1 MLPVMLW
8 DRCQPV
14 FKKQKQEFSLKW
26 VFIIDFSPHFEQ
38 NFHSKVVPSLLLL
51 LDDYNNP
58 RVQAHAGAALV
69 NFFEECPQKII
80 INYLEIVVNKIE
92 EVLNVK
98 VKEVS
103 LLY

>member
-1 MLPVMLW
+1 M
-8 DRCQPV
+8 
-14 FKKQKQEFSLKW
+14 
-26 VFIIDFSPHFEQ
+26 
-38 NFHSKVVPSLLLL
+38 PSLLTL

-80 INYLEIVVNKIE
+80 INYLEVVVNKIE
-92 EVLNVK
+92 EVLNIK

-103 LLY
+103 LHSYYQLSGEFKCQ